1 MKSCAFFGHRK
12 ADYGGIENSLRNII
26 KKLVEEEGVLQFY
39 LGMRGDFDA
48 FCLKTVYQLKK
59 EFPEIKITKVFAYMP
74 ARKEENALCFFDDSV
89 YLLERTV
96 PPKYAI
102 LETNCT
108 LIRKVDFI
116 VSGVKYTFG
125 GAAKA
130 IDYAKKQKK
139 TVIDVFSL

>member
-1 MKSCAFFGHRK
+1 MRIRLQGKRK
-12 ADYGGIENSLRNII
+12 THC
-26 KKLVEEEGVLQFY
+26 V
-39 LGMRGDFDA
+39 
-48 FCLKTVYQLKK
+48 
-59 EFPEIKITKVFAYMP
+59 
-74 ARKEENALCFFDDSV
+74 FFDDSV

-102 LETNCT
+102 LETNYT